1 MRLWHRPAGPPSVA
15 CTPYR
20 ARIEAEGT
28 TLTRVLLVTGKGGVG
43 KTSVA
48 AATAVR
54 ATADGARVLLSSTDP
69 AHSLADALAVD
80 LGDSPRVVTVPGD
93 GTGTLLAQQLDTQA
107 RLEARWERVRD
118 YLATVLSWT
127 GVGELTAEELVTFP
141 GLDELFALLDL
152 DEQLAHGGYDVVV
165 VDCAPTAA
173 TLKLLAMPDALRW
186 YAERGNG
193 TRRRLA
199 QVAAPLTRPLGA
211 TGSAFPLPDDA
222 VLDTVRGVH
231 HQLTSAHA
239 WLTDTTTTSV
249 RLVATP
255 ERLSVAETSR
265 TLTTLSLFGYGIDA
279 LVINRIL
286 PAEVE
291 DPYLAEWKRHQAAQL
306 DAARAMVAPIPVLAA
321 PLLPVEPIG
330 VASLQLLGEQLYA
343 RVAATDLLH
352 DSQPATLDLDTEPP
366 RLVLR
371 LPDVSREQ
379 VELHRYGSELLVK
392 VAGVRRTV
400 PLPAALRHHEV
411 AGAELLDGALTVRF
425 AAPEPT
431 VVGGTATGS

>member
-1 MRLWHRPAGPPSVA
+1 M
-15 CTPYR
+15 
-20 ARIEAEGT
+20 
-28 TLTRVLLVTGKGGVG
+28 LLVTGKGGVG

-54 ATADGARVLLSSTDP
+54 AVADGARVLLSSTDP

-80 LGDSPRVVTVPGD
+80 LDDSPRAVAVPGE
-93 GTGTLLAQQLDTQA
+93 GAGTLLAQQLDTQA

-118 YLATVLSWT
+118 YLAAVLSWT

-152 DEQLAHGGYDVVV
+152 DEQLAYGDHDVVV

-193 TRRRLA
+193 ARRRLA
-199 QVAAPLTRPLGA
+199 QAAAPLTRPLGA

-222 VLDTVRGVH
+222 VLDTVVGVH
-231 HQLTSAHA
+231 RQLASAHA
-239 WLTDTTTTSV
+239 WLTDTSTTSV

-279 LVINRIL
+279 LVVNRIL
-286 PAEVE
+286 PDEIR
-291 DPYLAEWKRHQAAQL
+291 DPYLAGWKRHQAEQL
-306 DAARAMVAPIPVLAA
+306 EAARALVAPVPVLAA
-321 PLLPVEPIG
+321 PLLRDEPIG
-330 VASLQLLGEQLYA
+330 VAPLQRLGEELYGT
-343 RVAATDLLH
+343 VAATELLH
-352 DSQPATLDLDTEPP
+352 DSQPATLDLDAEPP
-366 RLVLR
+366 RLTLR
-371 LPDVSREQ
+371 LPEVGRDQ
-379 VELHRYGSELLVK
+379 VELHRSGTELLVK
-392 VAGVRRTV
+392 VAGIRRTV

-411 AGAELLDGALTVRF
+411 AGAELADGALTVRF
-425 AAPEPT
+425 TDPDAT
-431 VVGGTATGS
+431 VVGRAAASS